1 MSVKWWIESSVIC
14 DLERLIMKIH
24 HIGYLVKNI
33 NEAINEFERIG
44 YIIEQDVIYD
54 EYRKIHIAFIIKD
67 GYRIELVAS
76 ASDDSVVSG
85 VYKRVKN
92 SPYHICYESSS
103 FDEDVKRLLETG
115 VYLQIDKP
123 MPAPA
128 LNNHRVTFLMN
139 VHFGLVEVFEIEQNN

>member
-1 MSVKWWIESSVIC
+1 
-14 DLERLIMKIH
+14 MKIH

-33 NEAINEFERIG
+33 NEALIEFERIG
-44 YIIEQDVIYD
+44 YTIEQDVIYD

-103 FDEDVKRLLETG
+103 FDEDVDNLLKTG
-115 VYLQIDKP
+115 VYLQIDRA

-128 LNNHRVTFLMN
+128 LNNHRVTFLVN
-139 VHFGLVEVFEIEQNN
+139 AHFGLLEIVDKGVTQSL

>member
-1 MSVKWWIESSVIC
+1 
-14 DLERLIMKIH
+14 MKIH
-24 HIGYLVKNI
+24 HIGYLVINI
-33 NEAINEFERIG
+33 NEALKEFEKIG
-44 YIIEQDVIYD
+44 YILEQDVVYD
-54 EYRKIHIAFIIKD
+54 EYRKVHIAFIIKD

-85 VYKRVKN
+85 IYKKIKN

-139 VHFGLVEVFEIEQNN
+139 VHFGILEIVDDDINMKMLNME